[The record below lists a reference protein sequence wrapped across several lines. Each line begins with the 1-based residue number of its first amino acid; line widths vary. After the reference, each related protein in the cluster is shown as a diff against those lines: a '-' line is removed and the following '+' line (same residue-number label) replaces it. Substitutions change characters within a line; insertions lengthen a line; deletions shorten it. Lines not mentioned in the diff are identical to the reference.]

1 MQLKSIL
8 QNEINFFIEYYD
20 EFNSYN
26 VGKVALVVLTFSSS
40 LKHV

>member
-26 VGKVALVVLTFSSS
+26 VDKVVLVVLTFSSS

>member
-26 VGKVALVVLTFSSS
+26 VDKVALVVLTFSSS